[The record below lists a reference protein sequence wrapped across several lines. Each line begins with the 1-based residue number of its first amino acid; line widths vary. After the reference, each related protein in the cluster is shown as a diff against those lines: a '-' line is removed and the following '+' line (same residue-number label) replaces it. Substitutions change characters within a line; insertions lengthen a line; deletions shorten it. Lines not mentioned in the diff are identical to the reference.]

1 MRIKIWCLLCYKIA
15 KNLFRYEKKVSFFLF
30 FYFGLQKKSDDRPGL
45 LFLIERKRVGRTRR
59 GKRVVLSISPCF
71 RKVAFEQ
78 PFGILSVEEQGLD
91 IRVFVEES
99 VDGVWRLVTD
109 VAVQAS
115 FAFASPAYIPQGD
128 ARIEQ
133 HGGFSGVGCRKLAAA
148 YSGDDWPKGIA
159 GMSVIL
165 LLAQRLHTGYGT

>member
-1 MRIKIWCLLCYKIA
+1 M
-15 KNLFRYEKKVSFFLF
+15 FLVF
-30 FYFGLQKKSDDRPGL
+30 PDFG
-45 LFLIERKRVGRTRR
+45 
-59 GKRVVLSISPCF
+59 
-71 RKVAFEQ
+71 KVAFEQ

-133 HGGFSGVGCRKLAAA
+133 HGCLFTIR
-148 YSGDDWPKGIA
+148 
-159 GMSVIL
+159 
-165 LLAQRLHTGYGT
+165 